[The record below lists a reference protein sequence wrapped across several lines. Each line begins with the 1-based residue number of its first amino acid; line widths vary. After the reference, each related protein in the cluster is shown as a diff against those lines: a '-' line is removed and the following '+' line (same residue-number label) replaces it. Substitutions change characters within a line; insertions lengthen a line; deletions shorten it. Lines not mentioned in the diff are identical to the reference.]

1 LKVFAHGEER
11 TVFLGDDPVLLGR
24 AKECDILLNDLKA
37 SREHAVIEPYGDG
50 EWRVRDLGSGNGTK
64 VNGRK
69 IERHLLEPE
78 DVVQIGDAK
87 LLFAGEAAA
96 VVEPS
101 PEERPRRR
109 APAARK
115 TTLTGIVLAVFLIV
129 AAAALL
135 FAWKGVRGRAAVDA
149 DELQAYRVVVGAKA
163 DEDRVRLADTFLKT
177 YPHSGYAETV
187 RAAAA
192 KARRRIETGTA
203 VGDPGYD
210 PTAGLEDLH
219 PVELVERLKK
229 MAREVPDN
237 RKEAVRAAYVEAR
250 KVLREK
256 RDQLFADVQHAVD
269 ELVERGEF
277 AQARQIWFFMHEDR
291 YWQPIPPEFLD
302 RIVTAN
308 DTLENAAAA
317 ARTRLFEEEARA
329 ESAHDF
335 KRALELLV
343 MAEPRFKGTSV
354 ARSLAE
360 RRETVERAMRLG
372 VKGKPTK
379 PPTRVRVDVE
389 KKARVL
395 LKGLAARRLDAAAE
409 GLRALADE
417 AKKNKDPGFRE
428 IDARARECE
437 AAAGLHRAMTKAFAA
452 GQLPKSQIE
461 KRWRVLGGDADRITV
476 RTRGKEL
483 TYDWAEVPTE
493 LYLPL
498 LRLHAVEAPH
508 GHLGL
513 AVIAHALGA
522 HRVLAGALAQAYLD
536 EKRRPAI
543 DRFVAVRVKD
553 EPVPEGGYVVHAGE
567 ILTRKRYLRLQEEE
581 AIVKL
586 QARFDELF
594 LAIKNDKAFAKLKKL
609 EAKKDKLDEARQH
622 ALELIFDEKKYFYP
636 YRGTGR
642 EGEYAKV
649 QQEVDRRVK
658 PVRELWEATQTSTV
672 KKTPEVVRALKQF
685 DEVAEELEKR
695 FVDVEEKT
703 YEVEY
708 LRSYLGRKFD
718 IRTFYRSAEERDLL
732 RYSVEVMEFNTKV
745 EGDITPVERE
755 QVKVTNEYRM
765 MFGRWPVRLVEK
777 LVLSS
782 RGHCEEMSRLG
793 YFGHFSPTPGRRTP
807 YDRMRLQGYQ
817 YGASENC
824 VAGSTSPKGAHDR
837 WCHSSGHHRNILM
850 RPWTEMGT
858 GHYGSMMT
866 QNYGQAPKWSKHDP
880 KPEDDPDAGW
890 DDNPDGW
897 DEDDEEIIESDDGD
911 KAKNKDKEEEEEE
924 DGVDYG
930 DDDEG

>member
-1 LKVFAHGEER
+1 MAFLKVFAHGEER

-24 AKECDILLNDLKA
+24 AKECDILLNDIKA
-37 SREHAVIEPYGDG
+37 SREHAVIEPYGEG
-50 EWRVRDLGSGNGTK
+50 RWRVRDLGSGNGTK

-69 IERHLLEPE
+69 VQRQLLEPE

-87 LLFAGEAAA
+87 VLFAGEAAA
-96 VVEPS
+96 VVAPA

-109 APAARK
+109 AEAARK
-115 TTLTGIVLAVFLIV
+115 TRPTGVVLAVFLVI
-129 AAAALL
+129 AAATL
-135 FAWKGVRGRAAVDA
+135 FFVWKGVSGRDTA
-149 DELQAYRVVVGAKA
+149 DRDEVSAYRLVVGTES
-163 DEDRVRLADTFLKT
+163 DEDRVLLAETFLET
-177 YPHSGYAETV
+177 YPRSEYAATV

-192 KARRRIETGTA
+192 KARHRIESGAASTA
-203 VGDPGYD
+203 DGYD
-210 PTAGLEDLH
+210 PTAGLKDMHL
-219 PVELVERLKK
+219 VELVQRLKE

-237 RKEAVRAAYVEAR
+237 RKEA
-250 KVLREK
+250 
-256 RDQLFADVQHAVD
+256 QLFADLSQSVD
-269 ELVERGEF
+269 DLVEKGEF
-277 AQARQIWFFMHEDR
+277 AQAREIWFFMHDDR

-317 ARTRLFEEEARA
+317 ARIRLLEEEARA

-335 KRALELLV
+335 KRALELLRL
-343 MAEPRFKGTSV
+343 AEPRFKGTSV

-372 VKGKPTK
+372 VKGKPTA

-389 KKARVL
+389 RKAKAL
-395 LKGLAARRLDAAAE
+395 LKGLAARRFDATAA

-417 AKKNKDPGFRE
+417 AKKSKDRGFKE

-437 AAAGLHRAMTKAFAA
+437 AAAGLQRATTEALVA
-452 GQLPKSQIE
+452 GQLPKSQVQ
-461 KRWRVLGGDADRITV
+461 KRWRVLSGDADRLTV
-476 RTRGKEL
+476 RTRGKDL

-498 LRLHAVEAPH
+498 LQRHADEAPH

-522 HRVLAGALAQAYLD
+522 HQVLASALAQAYLD
-536 EKRRPAI
+536 EKRRPAL
-543 DRFVAVRVKD
+543 DAFVATRVKA
-553 EPVPEGGYVVHAGE
+553 ESVPEGGYVVHAGE

-581 AIVKL
+581 AIVEL
-586 QARFDELF
+586 QARFDALL
-594 LAIKNDKAFAKLKKL
+594 LAIKNDKAFTKLKRL
-609 EAKKDKLDEARQH
+609 TEKKDKLDEARKH

-636 YRGTGR
+636 YRGIGR
-642 EGEYAKV
+642 DGEYAKV

-658 PVRELWEATQTSTV
+658 AVRELWEATQTSSV
-672 KKTPEVVRALKQF
+672 KKTPEVERALKQF
-685 DEVAEELEKR
+685 DEVAQELEKR

-765 MFGRWPVRLVEK
+765 MFGRWPVRLIEK

-782 RGHCEEMSRLG
+782 R
-793 YFGHFSPTPGRRTP
+793 YFGHFSPTPGRVTP
-807 YDRMRLQGYQ
+807 YDRMRLQGYT

-824 VAGSTSPKGAHDR
+824 VGGSTSPKGAHDR

-850 RPWTEMGT
+850 PPWTEMGT
-858 GHYGSMMT
+858 GHYGSLMT
-866 QNYGQAPKWSKHDP
+866 QNYGQAPKWSKDDP
-880 KPEDDPDAGW
+880 KPEDEPDYGW
-890 DDNPDGW
+890 DD
-897 DEDDEEIIESDDGD
+897 DDEEIIESDDGD
-911 KAKNKDKEEEEEE
+911 KEE
-924 DGVDYG
+924 DDVDYG
-930 DDDEG
+930 DDDDEG

>member
-1 LKVFAHGEER
+1 MAFLKVFAHGEER

-24 AKECDILLNDLKA
+24 ATECDILLNDLKA

-50 EWRVRDLGSGNGTK
+50 RWRVRDLGSGNGTK
-64 VNGRK
+64 VNGKKVQRQ
-69 IERHLLEPE
+69 ILEPE

-87 LLFAGEAAA
+87 VLFAGEAAA
-96 VVEPS
+96 VVAPA

-109 APAARK
+109 GEAARK
-115 TTLTGIVLAVFLIV
+115 TSPTGVVLAVLLIV
-129 AAAALL
+129 AAAVLF
-135 FAWKGVRGRAAVDA
+135 FAWKGTRGRAEADRDEVAAYRLVVGTESDA
-149 DELQAYRVVVGAKA
+149 D
-163 DEDRVRLADTFLKT
+163 RLGLAETFLKT
-177 YPHSGYAETV
+177 YPHSDYAETV
-187 RAAAA
+187 RASAA
-192 KARRRIETGTA
+192 KARRRIESGVSSA
-203 VGDPGYD
+203 GDGYD
-210 PTAGLEDLH
+210 PAAGLQDLH
-219 PVELVERLKK
+219 LVELVQRLQA

-237 RKEAVRAAYVEAR
+237 RKEAVRAAHVEAR
-250 KVLREK
+250 KRLREK
-256 RDQLFADVQHAVD
+256 RGQLFADLQHVVD
-269 ELVERGEF
+269 DLVERDEF
-277 AQARQIWFFMHEDR
+277 ARAREIWFFMHDDL

-308 DTLENAAAA
+308 DTLENAASA

-329 ESAHDF
+329 EAAHDF
-335 KRALELLV
+335 KRALELLTL
-343 MAEPRFKGTSV
+343 AAPRFKGTSV
-354 ARSLAE
+354 ARSLTE
-360 RRETVERAMRLG
+360 RRETVERAIRLG
-372 VKGKPTK
+372 VKGKPTA
-379 PPTRVRVDVE
+379 PPTRVPVDVE
-389 KKARVL
+389 RKARAL
-395 LKGLAARRLDAAAE
+395 LKGLAARRFAATAA

-417 AKKNKDPGFRE
+417 AKKSKDRGFRE

-437 AAAGLHRAMTKAFAA
+437 AAAGLHRAMIEALAA

-461 KRWRVLGGDADRITV
+461 KRWRVLSGDADRLTV

-498 LRLHAVEAPH
+498 LQHHAKGAPH

-522 HRVLAGALAQAYLD
+522 HPVLASALEQAYLD
-536 EKRRPAI
+536 EKRRSAL
-543 DRFVAVRVKD
+543 DAFVAVRVKA

-581 AIVKL
+581 AIIKL
-586 QARFDELF
+586 QERFDALF
-594 LAIKNDKAFAKLKKL
+594 LAIQNDKAFAKLKKL
-609 EAKKDKLDEARQH
+609 REKKNKLDQAREH

-642 EGEYAKV
+642 EGEYSKV
-649 QQEVDRRVK
+649 QQEVDRRVA
-658 PVRELWEATQTSTV
+658 PVVELWEATQTTTV
-672 KKTPEVVRALKQF
+672 KKTPEVERALKQF
-685 DEVAEELEKR
+685 DEVANELEKR
-695 FVDVEEKT
+695 LVDVEEKA
-703 YEVEY
+703 YEIEY

-718 IRTFYRSAEERDLL
+718 IRTFYRSSEERDLL

-765 MFGRWPVRLVEK
+765 MFGRWPVRLIEK

-782 RGHCEEMSRLG
+782 RGHCEEMSRIG

-807 YDRMRLQGYQ
+807 YDRMRLAGYT

-824 VAGSTSPKGAHDR
+824 VAGSTSPKGAHAR

-850 RPWTEMGT
+850 PPWTEMGT

-866 QNYGQAPKWSKHDP
+866 QNYGQAPKWSKDDP
-880 KPEDDPDAGW
+880 KPEDEPEYGW
-890 DDNPDGW
+890 D
-897 DEDDEEIIESDDGD
+897 DDEEIIESDDGD
-911 KAKNKDKEEEEEE
+911 KEE
-924 DGVDYG
+924 DDVDYG